1 MRITNKKVIEQM
13 KKLIKERM
21 CDNDIKRY
29 VREFKYKYDYNIF
42 MYGNL
47 DCYDYDLFKR
57 LKEFGVDTKAVTN
70 YEKVLYGGCTYKH
83 REDIRNTYKTLVR
96 KATQELIEELNS

>member
-13 KKLIKERM
+13 KELIKECM
-21 CDNDIKRY
+21 CENDIKRY
-29 VREFKYKYDYNIF
+29 KKEFHYEYDYNVF

-57 LKEFGVDTKAVTN
+57 LKEFGVDTKAVTE
-70 YEKVLYGGCTYKH
+70 YEKVLNGGCTYKH
-83 REDIRNTYKTLVR
+83 RENIRNAYKTLVR
-96 KATQELIEELNS
+96 KAMQELTK